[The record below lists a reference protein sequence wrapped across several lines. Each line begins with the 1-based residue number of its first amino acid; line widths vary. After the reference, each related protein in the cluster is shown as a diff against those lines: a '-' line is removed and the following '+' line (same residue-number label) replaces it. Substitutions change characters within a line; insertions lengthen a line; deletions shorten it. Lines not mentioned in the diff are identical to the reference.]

1 MGILGFMVDWG
12 IGVLNNFKYFNAINV
27 IVTTRAQQL
36 QCCVCSQNLI
46 TSTPRHL
53 TPSMWAAGGFWA
65 PFATY
70 TSISLGY
77 ALVAACLV
85 SYVEPLA
92 AGSGIA
98 EVKTYLNGI
107 HIKGLLT
114 VSQLSGPLTAF
125 T

>member
-1 MGILGFMVDWG
+1 MLLSKPLSVM
-12 IGVLNNFKYFNAINV
+12 L
-27 IVTTRAQQL
+27 
-36 QCCVCSQNLI
+36 
-46 TSTPRHL
+46 
-53 TPSMWAAGGFWA
+53 AGGFWA
-65 PFATY
+65 PYATY

-114 VSQLSGPLTAF
+114 V
-125 T
+125 